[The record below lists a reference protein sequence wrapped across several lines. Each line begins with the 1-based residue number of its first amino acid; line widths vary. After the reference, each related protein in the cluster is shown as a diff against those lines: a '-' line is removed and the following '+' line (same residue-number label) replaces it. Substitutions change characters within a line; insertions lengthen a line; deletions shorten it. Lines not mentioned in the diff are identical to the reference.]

1 MTHARVFLLD
11 VDNTLLDRDHVIDD
25 LAGADLPDLLGPRP
39 AHLPSKD
46 TQ

>member
-11 VDNTLLDRDHVIDD
+11 VDNPLLDRDRVIDD